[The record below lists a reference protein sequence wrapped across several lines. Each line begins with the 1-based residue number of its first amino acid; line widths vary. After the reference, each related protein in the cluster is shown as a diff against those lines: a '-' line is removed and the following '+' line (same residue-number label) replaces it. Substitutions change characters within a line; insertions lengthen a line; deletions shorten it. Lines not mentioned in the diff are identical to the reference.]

1 MSNVSIR
8 IGLFRFCGWL
18 MIVALFSSWFPG
30 DLFAEAN
37 RPAARLVVQPRVLVI
52 AHRGASA
59 DYPENTIPA
68 FEAAADAK
76 ADLIELDY
84 YHSKD
89 QVPIVFH
96 DQELDRTTDACQQ
109 LSREKIAVNTLDWQ
123 QLQQLD
129 AGTWFRPEFAGTRI
143 PTLREALS
151 TIRGRSIAL
160 IERKG
165 GDAGTCVQLLRRI
178 GCGGACRRTIV
189 RLGLHPILSSAGAP
203 PDGSRAGG

>member
-1 MSNVSIR
+1 MR
-8 IGLFRFCGWL
+8 IQGWL
-18 MIVALFSSWFPG
+18 MIVALFSGWFLQ
-30 DLFAEAN
+30 DQFAEAKG
-37 RPAARLVVQPRVLVI
+37 PAARLVVQPGVLVI

-68 FEAAADAK
+68 FQAAADAR

-96 DQELDRTTDACQQ
+96 DKELDRTTDACQQ
-109 LSREKIAVNTLDWQ
+109 LGREKIAVGTLPLQ

-143 PTLREALS
+143 PTLREA
-151 TIRGRSIAL
+151 AL
-160 IERKG
+160 GHSGEIHCADRAK
-165 GDAGTCVQLLRRI
+165 RR
-178 GCGGACRRTIV
+178 
-189 RLGLHPILSSAGAP
+189 
-203 PDGSRAGG
+203 